1 MARKTSQN
9 EQIYRYLQENGSITP
24 IDALNLCG
32 CLRLASRIADL
43 KRIMGADIRTEME
56 STGTSRYARYRLI
69 EKPVEGGE
77 NA

>member
-43 KRIMGADIRTEME
+43 KRIMGADIPQRWRAPAQAVTHV
-56 STGTSRYARYRLI
+56 TG
-69 EKPVEGGE
+69 
-77 NA
+77 